1 MPRRHPTPSAKIP
14 LKETLEAFDTLMST
28 GKIRNWGVTNFDVD
42 DMEELIALSGG
53 DEVATDQVLYNLQHR
68 GIEFDLLPWCE
79 RQGVPIMAYSPIE
92 QGRILD
98 HPMLKS
104 LAAKHEARPAQ
115 IALAWV
121 LAKRQC
127 LRDPAGEQACPRA
140 GKSRRARFHLSTVDL
155 AELDRGFPPPTH
167 KEPLAVH

>member
-1 MPRRHPTPSAKIP
+1 M
-14 LKETLEAFDTLMST
+14 
-28 GKIRNWGVTNFDVD
+28 
-42 DMEELIALSGG
+42 
-53 DEVATDQVLYNLQHR
+53 LYNQHR

-92 QGRILD
+92 QGRI
-98 HPMLKS
+98 MLKS

-121 LAKRQC
+121 LRSDNVCAI
-127 LRDPAGEQACPRA
+127 PQA
-140 GKSRRARFHLSTVDL
+140 SRPVHVRENHGALDIRLSTADL
-155 AELDRGFPPPTH
+155 AELDRVFPPPTH